1 MVAKAE
7 LAFPREILAVAVFP
21 FSAEVEVLLA
31 PFGGVL
37 ECPEEFWQTV
47 AGFPFFGGVVV
58 VLGLF
63 FVVEC
68 SSSLP
73 PSSAMVV
80 VWELEEDSS
89 RFSFEQSF
97 PPSLS
102 WNLFVDND

>member
-1 MVAKAE
+1 MGRVGQV
-7 LAFPREILAVAVFP
+7 FPKEILEVAASP

-47 AGFPFFGGVVV
+47 AVFPFFGGVVV

-68 SSSLP
+68 SSSLS
-73 PSSAMVV
+73 PSSAVVV
-80 VWELEEDSS
+80 VWELEEMV
-89 RFSFEQSF
+89 ELQQE
-97 PPSLS
+97 
-102 WNLFVDND
+102 VDRVVNSVEPV